1 MKAELKQKLM
11 SRERGKAELIVFI
24 AYIAAVAVMGI
35 FHEPWFDEAQAWSI
49 GRSASFSDMIFKVP
63 HYEGHPPLWYLL
75 LAVPAKL
82 GAPYEISLKLINLV
96 ICAAA
101 VWLILYRSPFPKII
115 RCVIPFTFY
124 FFYQTA
130 VICRPYSLTLLA
142 LTLAAVGYK
151 NRNEKPLRYILPLI
165 LLCASHAFG
174 IVIAGGLCMVWSAE
188 IFAEAFRSGKPGR
201 VFRDKRCYA
210 LLLILAAAVFFIF
223 LIIPAEDVYYNN
235 MEEAAGQRILN
246 NLNLLLIFP
255 VDSLFGT
262 YTEVDPFKQTPI
274 GFYLSLA
281 GGAAVLLVLFAVTKK
296 NKKLVTF
303 AVPYFMFL
311 GFGIWKYLYW
321 NHIGVSTFF
330 IMFTVWIIADSDDPA
345 LPEVFHKIRGKI
357 ESKLTLIIAK
367 AAAVMMFAMPLAWT
381 VYCSASDITEPYGM
395 RQIAQY
401 IKDNNIEGHTFMMY
415 WEHKYNEEP
424 SYEET
429 FEPDYDIDKY
439 YNRENRV
446 NNTFHQGAGSTL
458 SPYFDENIFYN
469 FNIDSHSDQYMK
481 YKTATDE
488 ENEHNFSEWRKYGY
502 PEYMFCKCPL
512 DAVFPELK
520 YSDIDK
526 MYDLIER
533 FDTNIFYKLSYE
545 PSYLQ
550 IYKLKDEYIGKGK
563 PQ

>member
-1 MKAELKQKLM
+1 M

-174 IVIAGGLCMVWSAE
+174 LLIAGGLCIVWSAE
-188 IFAEAFRSGKPGR
+188 IFAEAFRSGKFSS
-201 VFRDKRCYA
+201 VLRDKRCYA

-235 MEEAAGQRILN
+235 MEEAVGQRILR

-281 GGAAVLLVLFAVTKK
+281 GGAAILLVLFAVTKK
-296 NKKLVTF
+296 NKKLATF

-330 IMFTVWIIADSDDPA
+330 IMFTVWIIADGDDTA
-345 LPEVFHKIRGKI
+345 LPKVFYKIKSKV
-357 ESKLTLIIAK
+357 ESRLTVIIAK
-367 AAAVMMFAMPLAWT
+367 AAAAMMFAMPLAWT
-381 VYCSASDITEPYGM
+381 VYCSASDIAEPYGL
-395 RQIAQY
+395 REAAQF
-401 IKDNNIEGHTFMMY
+401 IKDNGIAGHTVMAAWNY
-415 WEHKYNEEP
+415 KYTKTP
-424 SYEET
+424 SYAET
-429 FEPDYDIDKY
+429 FASDYDVNEY
-439 YNRENRV
+439 YNKDTRI
-446 NNTFHQGAGSTL
+446 NNTFLIGDGSTL

-469 FNIDSHSDQYMK
+469 FNVDCPSDTYVK
-481 YKTATDE
+481 YKTASDE

-502 PEYMFCKCPL
+502 PEYMIRKCPI

-520 YSDIDK
+520 FSDIDE
-526 MYDLIER
+526 MYEVIGE
-533 FDTNIFYKLSYE
+533 FSTNIFYKLSYE
-545 PSYLQ
+545 LSYFQ